1 MGPYPASHWLRGSVS
16 VLMGGTPCSHCLVFP
31 LFAREYRAA
40 GNVEHQLDERPGSSL
55 CAGQQPRWTS
65 WCSSF
70 PGPCPAVLP
79 PWERRAPARW
89 AAWFKPLCWPAA
101 SLDELVLVLPRP
113 GPGRASLLGTSS
125 TSSMGG
131 LVQASVLASS
141 LAGRAGARPSQA
153 RARSCFP
160 PGNVEHQLDERPGSG
175 LCAGQQPRWT
185 SWCSSFPGPCP
196 VVLPSWERRAP
207 ARWAAWFKPLC
218 WPAASLDELVLVPQ
232 GNVRLRHPR
241 DCLSKA

>member
-1 MGPYPASHWLRGSVS
+1 MGPYPACHRLWGSVS

-70 PGPCPAVLP
+70 PGPCPVVLP

-89 AAWFKPLCWPAA
+89 AAWLKPLCWPAA
-101 SLDELVLVLPRP
+101 SPDELGLVPPRP
-113 GPGRASLLGTSS
+113 APGRASLLGTSS
-125 TSSMGG
+125 TSSMSG

-141 LAGRAGARPSQA
+141 LAGPVGARSS
-153 RARSCFP
+153 RS
-160 PGNVEHQLDERPGSG
+160 N
-175 LCAGQQPRWT
+175 A
-185 SWCSSFPGPCP
+185 
-196 VVLPSWERRAP
+196 
-207 ARWAAWFKPLC
+207 
-218 WPAASLDELVLVPQ
+218 
-232 GNVRLRHPR
+232 RLRHPR